1 MWAER
6 FCTRAEGLAGRN
18 GADIACCVTLTWEKT
33 HYSSLGDFTPP
44 ASHRHAH
51 FCKQMIYMLWGSLVW
66 PPADHILNHQLCPF
80 PPNTRATDP
89 RRGVP
94 GEEAPAPKSPLL
106 GLGHPQAG
114 HDQRGCQPRNL
125 PSTRHVGPP
134 ALDPE
139 PTLWLMFPL
148 YGTTMTPAS
157 CGVEHRLKKGRGLLD
172 LPLHFLVPSAG
183 I

>member
-1 MWAER
+1 MATDAFNSSESS
-6 FCTRAEGLAGRN
+6 RASPSTDKGTEAQRDHSAGELQRT
-18 GADIACCVTLTWEKT
+18 DW
-33 HYSSLGDFTPP
+33 SWS
-44 ASHRHAH
+44 
-51 FCKQMIYMLWGSLVW
+51 VW

-172 LPLHFLVPSAG
+172 LCCPTSL
-183 I
+183 